1 MSARTAWELQVDRLL
16 GDLAGG
22 ATAVGLYGGSH
33 PRAVEAVERID
44 RQLAVLLAGEP
55 ELALVLLGEEL
66 FVQGRPFTRVSRHSA
81 SLIRRFR
88 RRDVEH
94 ATVRAGVTQEEVHG
108 FLEDLA
114 RTDEAALQSRPHIQ
128 VGRVELSERELGGPD
143 ATAGGDQGRKLATVR
158 DRVTLINDDFAEFI
172 AGRTLAVG
180 DLARVA
186 RAIIEGLEADP
197 DPLRQFAPWEGEERW
212 PAVHAH
218 NVAVLSMGLAH
229 LAGAASVPGCDLG
242 VGALVHDVGKLLL
255 PPEIASREL
264 DLAGDELE
272 LMLDHPKLGFEALLQ
287 NAQVPPLA
295 LVVTFEHHLNYNGTG
310 TPRLA
315 RPRRP
320 HPAARLVTVADAF
333 VVLFTARGGRGLL
346 TREGTLGWIS
356 EHVGTVLDP
365 DWSGA
370 LRQLVERSA
379 ARQSQAAPPVL

>member
-272 LMLDHPKLGFEALLQ
+272 LMLDHPRLGLEALLQ

-295 LVVTFEHHLNYNGTG
+295 LIVTFEHHLNYNGTG
-310 TPRLA
+310 APRLA

-320 HPAARLVTVADAF
+320 HAAARLVTVADAF
-333 VVLFTARGGRGLL
+333 VTLFTARGGRGLL
-346 TREGTLGWIS
+346 TREGTVAWITG
-356 EHVGTVLDP
+356 HTGTVLDP
-365 DWSGA
+365 DWTGA
-370 LRQLVERSA
+370 LRQLLERGPDGPEPA
-379 ARQSQAAPPVL
+379 HPPG